1 MQLEAVTADCDE
13 HHIPRSLAARV
24 RRFYRHKA
32 AAAARKIDVALLN
45 DLDAGLKAEVEA
57 IVAAA
62 GSVASTPA
70 AETPVSGSAAAAA
83 AL

>member
-1 MQLEAVTADCDE
+1 MTAFCDE

-57 IVAAA
+57 IVAA

>member
-1 MQLEAVTADCDE
+1 VTAFCDE

-32 AAAARKIDVALLN
+32 AAAARKIDVALLD

-57 IVAAA
+57 IVAEGIAAMAASETTTPGVAAA
-62 GSVASTPA
+62 GA
-70 AETPVSGSAAAAA
+70 AV
-83 AL
+83 

>member
-1 MQLEAVTADCDE
+1 MTAFCDE

-32 AAAARKIDVALLN
+32 AAAARKIDVALLD

-57 IVAAA
+57 IVAEGIAA
-62 GSVASTPA
+62 MAASETTTP
-70 AETPVSGSAAAAA
+70 GAAAAGA
-83 AL
+83 AV